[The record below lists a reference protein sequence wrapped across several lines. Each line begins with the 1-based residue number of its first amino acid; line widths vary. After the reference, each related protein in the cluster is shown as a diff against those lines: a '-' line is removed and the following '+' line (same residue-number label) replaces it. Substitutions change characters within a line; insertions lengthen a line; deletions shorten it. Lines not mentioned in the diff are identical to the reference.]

1 MSMDRLIS
9 ESKTKIGI
17 LGGTF
22 DPIHNGH
29 LLLGQ
34 CAVDQLDLDFVLFV
48 PSGQP
53 PHKLNQPQQAGV
65 DQRLDMVRL
74 AIKDRQRFILSD
86 ADCQHQ
92 SPSYTVHLLKKIQ
105 EQYPSAELYFI
116 MGADSLFQI
125 EQWYHYRSIFSLC
138 QLVVAKRNAQS
149 DDILRKE
156 IIRLERDYQAKI
168 VELVFP
174 GSDISSSYI
183 RSHYAKPAYLQDMIP
198 EAVYRYIG
206 RQGLYHIHKQ
216 PTGFSYSDIL
226 SVVQDSLSKKRMMHV
241 MGVVYTAAALA
252 NRHAADREM
261 SMIAAVLHDFA
272 KEYSAKQLLGL
283 AEQYKLPIRPIE
295 EQHPYL
301 LHGAV
306 AAAVS
311 QEQFGIVNEDILN
324 AMRYHTTGRP
334 KMSLIE
340 KIIFLA
346 DYIEPLR
353 MHMKEPE
360 RIRQTAMEDLDM
372 AVYLVTEETLS
383 YLRDNGRP
391 IDEMTVLTN
400 EYYRKETGND

>member
-1 MSMDRLIS
+1 MT
-9 ESKTKIGI
+9 ETKTKTKIGI

-53 PHKLNQPQQAGV
+53 PHKLDRPQQASV
-65 DQRLDMVRL
+65 EQRLAMVKL
-74 AIKDRQRFILSD
+74 AIKDRRRFLLSD
-86 ADCQHQ
+86 ADCRDD
-92 SPSYTVHLLKKIQ
+92 SPSYTVNLLEKIQ
-105 EQYPSAELYFI
+105 TEYPTAELYFI

-125 EQWYHYRSIFSLC
+125 EQWFQYRSIFNLC
-138 QLVVAKRNAQS
+138 RLVVAKRNAQS
-149 DDILRKE
+149 DDILKTEIERLRSSYQAE
-156 IIRLERDYQAKI
+156 II
-168 VELVFP
+168 ELIFP
-174 GSDISSSYI
+174 GADISSSYI
-183 RSHYAKPAYLQDMIP
+183 RAHYDKPAYLQDIIP

-206 RQGLYHIHKQ
+206 RQGLYHLVKQ
-216 PTGFSYSDIL
+216 PIGFSYIDL
-226 SVVQDSLSKKRMMHV
+226 LPVVQDTLSQKRLMHV

-252 NRHAADREM
+252 NRHDVDRE
-261 SMIAAVLHDFA
+261 AAMTAALLHDFA
-272 KEYSAKQLLGL
+272 KELSATQLLAL
-283 AEQYKLPIRPIE
+283 AHRYELPVRPVE

-306 AAAVS
+306 AAALS
-311 QEQFGIVNEDILN
+311 KDQFGIDNEDILN

-334 KMSLIE
+334 AMSRLE

-353 MHMKEPE
+353 THMREPE
-360 RIRQTAMEDLDM
+360 CTRELAMDDLDT
-372 AVYLVTEETLS
+372 AVYMVTKETLTH
-383 YLRDNGRP
+383 LRETGRP
-391 IDEMTVLTN
+391 IDEMTVLTY